1 MSKQGEIREGIAR
14 IEMGWSPD
22 AVSDSVK
29 PDDVGYL
36 SADFILSY
44 LHSQGAVIKVKKK
57 PELNFPKQFYK
68 MDDSMYYETIA
79 VEPLIEEE

>member
-1 MSKQGEIREGIAR
+1 MSKQSEIKGILKR
-14 IEMGWSPD
+14 KIELG
-22 AVSDSVK
+22 VSF
-29 PDDVGYL
+29 GYT
-36 SADFILSY
+36 SEEITNEVWEF
-44 LHSQGAVIKVKKK
+44 LHNSGVVIKVKKK